1 MSFEIWGIDCNY
13 DLSDK
18 EKEYLM
24 EIPDKI
30 PSIEWV
36 WAEIDQIW
44 DSLNLNNKISLL
56 KQDKIGEFYGHPA
69 WIMNGLFTEADEIS
83 IQHRKNIADFIII
96 NNISNIAD
104 YGGGSG
110 ILAKNILKRS
120 KFITIDIIDPY
131 FSNFVKSKSPKYSKV
146 NYLSEFR
153 KITYDLIIAQDVL
166 EHVENPIELAYEIS
180 SNVKD
185 DGLVIFANCFYPV
198 IKCHL
203 PATFYLRYTF
213 KFLMKKMGLSYIGVI
228 PGAKHALIFQVIPK
242 SLNLQ
247 KVCFW
252 SKLIKPFGNLLN
264 NLYSTTSIIKQK

>member
-1 MSFEIWGIDCNY
+1 MSFEIWGVNCNY
-13 DLSDK
+13 NFSDK

-24 EIPDKI
+24 EIPDTT

-36 WAEIDQIW
+36 WAEIDRIW

-56 KQDKIGEFYGHPA
+56 KQDKIGEFYSHPV

-96 NNISNIAD
+96 NKISNIAD

-110 ILAKNILKRS
+110 ILAKTIFNRS

-131 FSNFVKSKSPKYSKV
+131 FSKFVNNKSSKYSKV

-153 KITYDLIIAQDVL
+153 KSAYDLIIAQDVL
-166 EHVENPIELAYEIS
+166 EHVENPIELAYKIS
-180 SNVKD
+180 SHVKD

-203 PATFYLRYTF
+203 PATFYLRHTF

-242 SLNLQ
+242 NLNLQ
-247 KVCFW
+247 KCV
-252 SKLIKPFGNLLN
+252 SGLN
-264 NLYSTTSIIKQK
+264 SLNH